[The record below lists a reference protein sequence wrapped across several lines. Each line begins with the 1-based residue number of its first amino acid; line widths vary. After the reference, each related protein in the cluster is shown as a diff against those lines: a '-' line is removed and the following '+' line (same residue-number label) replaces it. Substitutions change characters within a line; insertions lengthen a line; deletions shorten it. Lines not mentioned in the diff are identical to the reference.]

1 MKTIIYILIGTFL
14 LLGCRKEDDDDDH
27 KLNTYTIE
35 GRYLK
40 NCNTAWSG
48 VNLRFHTLRKHT
60 FSVKKSYVAEVT
72 TDENGYYKADYRD
85 ENEFK
90 LGSDGGIGIEYTVPG
105 DPSSYYPLVD
115 NIRMHQ
121 NLTLDWVTRPNDTAF
136 FRTKGGGDLT
146 NTDTLFIAH
155 ENTVIHSFVGPFDDS
170 KAIDSIIYL
179 SNTGRQSIAW
189 AIGKKNVYIQRDR
202 NCNYGNLGSIDYE
215 RNICSS
221 TEIIIDLTKFKK

>member
-1 MKTIIYILIGTFL
+1 MKTL
-14 LLGCRKEDDDDDH
+14 LYLLTIFALFSSCRKEEDDDDH
-27 KLNTYTIE
+27 KINTYTIE

-40 NCNTAWSG
+40 NCSTAWSG
-48 VNLRFHTLRKHT
+48 VNLRFHTLRKYT

-136 FRTKGGGDLT
+136 FRTIGGWNLT
-146 NTDTLFIAH
+146 SADTLYFEH
-155 ENTVIHSFVGPFDDS
+155 ETPRLKYVIGPIDDNYPFETLIYQSNSGRKSFDWSIGIKNTKKMREDN
-170 KAIDSIIYL
+170 
-179 SNTGRQSIAW
+179 SNF
-189 AIGKKNVYIQRDR
+189 
-202 NCNYGNLGSIDYE
+202 GNFGNSGYE

>member
-1 MKTIIYILIGTFL
+1 MKTIIYMLIGTFL
-14 LLGCRKEDDDDDH
+14 LLGCRKEEDDDDH
-27 KLNTYTIE
+27 KINTYTIE

-40 NCNTAWSG
+40 NCSTAWSG
-48 VNLRFHTLRKHT
+48 VNLRFHTLRKYT

-90 LGSDGGIGIEYTVPG
+90 LGSDGGIGIEYTAPG

-121 NLTLDWVTRPNDTAF
+121 NLTLDWVTRPSDTAF
-136 FRTKGGGDLT
+136 FRTKGGGNLT
-146 NTDTLFIAH
+146 SADTLFFDH
-155 ENTVIHSFVGPFDDS
+155 DTDFLHYVVGPIDDNVPFDT
-170 KAIDSIIYL
+170 IVYL
-179 SNTGRQSIAW
+179 SNYGRQ
-189 AIGKKNVYIQRDR
+189 AIYWSVGRENIKTLRDYGSYG
-202 NCNYGNLGSIDYE
+202 NYGSWRYE